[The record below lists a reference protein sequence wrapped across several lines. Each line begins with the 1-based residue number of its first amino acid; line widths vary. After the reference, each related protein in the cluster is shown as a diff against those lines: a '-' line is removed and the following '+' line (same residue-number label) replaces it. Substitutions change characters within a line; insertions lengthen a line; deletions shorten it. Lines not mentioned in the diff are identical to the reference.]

1 MKFEYYDTVYTLY
14 TRVSTYYANNN
25 LAIEIVCWNEEDGTE
40 PFASLTVNTQTILPA
55 NQAAVD
61 TNNFPEA
68 IQLIEEYRLGVPTGE
83 YVYSGYC
90 RYPIYEFNIQEL
102 KDYMIYHR

>member
-1 MKFEYYDTVYTLY
+1 MKFVYYDTVYTLY
-14 TRVSTYYANNN
+14 TEDSTYSANNN
-25 LAIEIVCWNEEDGTE
+25 LAIQLLCLDEEDFLE
-40 PFASLTVNTQTILPA
+40 PFATLTVNTQTVLPA

-68 IQLIEEYRLGVPTGE
+68 IQLIEEYRLGIPTGD

-90 RYPIYEFNIQEL
+90 RYPVYEFNIQEL
-102 KDYMIYHR
+102 KDYTL

>member
-1 MKFEYYDTVYTLY
+1 MKFEYDDTVYTLC
-14 TRVSTYYANNN
+14 TRVRTYYNNNN
-25 LAIEIVCWNEEDGTE
+25 LAIEIICWNEEDGYE
-40 PFASLTVNTQTILPA
+40 PFAMLTVNTQTKLPA

-68 IQLIEEYRLGVPTGE
+68 IQLIEEYRLGIPTGD

-90 RYPIYEFNIQEL
+90 KYPVYEFNIQEL
-102 KDYMIYHR
+102 KDYAL